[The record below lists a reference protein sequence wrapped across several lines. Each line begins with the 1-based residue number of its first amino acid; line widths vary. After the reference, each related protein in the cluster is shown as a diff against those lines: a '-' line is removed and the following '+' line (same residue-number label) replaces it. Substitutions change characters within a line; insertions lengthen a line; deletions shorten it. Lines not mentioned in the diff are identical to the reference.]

1 MDFIFYF
8 FIIMAYLNSLSPS
21 LTWNVE
27 ISKAVSCSASNN
39 MASSSGTLDISDT
52 TARSRGGAAERCYA
66 WTPHRR

>member
-8 FIIMAYLNSLSPS
+8 FIIMAYLNSLSSS